1 MLKFSYFQFLS
12 ASSMNIYFK
21 QLSKH
26 LFVFYAHFTTTRN
39 LRNVLYY
46 SKIYHE
52 TSKAKN
58 LIRVADNLLQSKSD
72 NYFHRVSINWQK
84 SA

>member
-46 SKIYHE
+46 SKIDHE